1 RCGQRREGMYAGVN
15 SLITKPAI
23 SFANSSFIMILGLF
37 GFDMSV
43 STELQTEWAKQGIL
57 VAWMAVPA
65 ALLIICAVSLKFYPL
80 AGKEWDDIKKEI
92 EEKHGLPA
100 ENNQ

>member
-1 RCGQRREGMYAGVN
+1 
-15 SLITKPAI
+15 
-23 SFANSSFIMILGLF
+23 MILGLF
-37 GFDMSV
+37 GFDMGK

-65 ALLIICAVSLKFYPL
+65 ILLIICAASLKFYLL
-80 AGKEWDDIKKEI
+80 AGREWDEIKREI

-100 ENNQ
+100 EIEEPAETVPEE